1 MHDGPLGAKAV
12 GILFG
17 GVTDENKS
25 SRFGEGTEIPR
36 CPPIMQPAAKGPV
49 PEAVDADVPLLTF
62 PPPRYDAILAVL
74 RNALYMFAVFFFLV
88 GSMTCEFLNN
98 FQIWQHLRTGFT
110 RIYPRG

>member
-1 MHDGPLGAKAV
+1 MSKMEPAFRCLRPVHPLRMHDGPLGAKAV

-36 CPPIMQPAAKGPV
+36 CPPMMQPAANGPV

-62 PPPRYDAILAVL
+62 PPPRYNAILAVL
-74 RNALYMFAVFFFLV
+74 RNALYMFAVFFF
-88 GSMTCEFLNN
+88 
-98 FQIWQHLRTGFT
+98 WWDR
-110 RIYPRG
+110 